1 MPGRLGGQARLLFM
15 TAAEL
20 VRAGFLDEALPALQT
35 EIRNKPEDSRLRIFL
50 FQLNCLL
57 GRMDKALTQLQVIA
71 SLDAESMLMAQI
83 FRPVI
88 TCELLR
94 REVSAGKRT
103 PLLFGEPLDWVGL
116 LVRANELIAQG
127 EFLAAAELRNQAFDA
142 APASTGQIN
151 GEPFQ
156 WLADA
161 DSRFGPMLE
170 AFIEGK
176 YYWVPLCRVQ
186 KIESEKPS
194 DLRDLVWL
202 PVQFTWTNGGAAPGH
217 IPARYPGTEDSPDG
231 KLRLARGTDWK
242 QAEGETFLGLGQRVL
257 ATDAKEYPL
266 LECRT
271 IELTP
276 PA

>member
-1 MPGRLGGQARLLFM
+1 M

-20 VRAGFLDEALPALQT
+20 VRAGFLEEALAALQI

-50 FQLNCLL
+50 FQLNCVL
-57 GRMDKALTQLQVIA
+57 GRLDKALTQLQVIA

-88 TCELLR
+88 ACELLR
-94 REVSAGKRT
+94 REISTGKRT

-116 LVRANELIAQG
+116 LLRANELIAQG
-127 EFLAAAELRNQAFDA
+127 EFLAAAELRNQAFAA
-142 APASTGQIN
+142 APTSGGQLN
-151 GEPFQ
+151 GEPFE

-186 KIESEKPS
+186 KIESPKPS
-194 DLRDLVWL
+194 DLRDLVWQ
-202 PVQFTWTNGGAAPGH
+202 PAQFTWTNGGTAPGH
-217 IPARYPGTEDSPDG
+217 IPVRYPGTEDSPDG
-231 KLRLARGTDWK
+231 KLRLSRGTDGT
-242 QAEGETFLGLGQRVL
+242 QGAEEHG
-257 ATDAKEYPL
+257 ADAG
-266 LECRT
+266 
-271 IELTP
+271 
-276 PA
+276 